1 MPSAR
6 LGLPRA
12 AALLAA
18 STILWADGVQTGTLE
33 GVVRGSGTPLQ
44 QARVTLEGPGLLKP
58 RTVASGTSGAF
69 VVPLVPPGAYTL
81 TVTAEGFEP
90 ARVQAVVRLDQAT
103 RIHLNLAAKAAAVV
117 EATAQIAALDTTR
130 VASQADTPKALLD
143 RLPVAHDVGGAMA
156 LLPGVVAGGWNPRL
170 GGGTINGNV
179 YLVDGVDTTDSSSGR
194 AGMTLAQDAIEVVQV
209 LTSGLGAEY
218 GRFSGGVVNVLTKSG
233 SNTFEGSLRA
243 TVNNLAWNATGPSFN
258 GQSNRPESRL
268 NTVFYATV
276 GGPILKDRLW
286 FFLTGETT
294 RQSIRQTVVGLGGT
308 SPRVPYLGRLERD
321 RFSAK
326 LTYALSTDHTLILQH
341 TADPGRMPLD
351 LSRAGDVSALTTQ
364 EDGGR
369 FTSLTYRG
377 ILGSATVLEAKLARH
392 GIPFAWRGSD
402 EGRMSWWNLA
412 LNQMTAFENPR
423 FVGFSDRKRNQMS
436 LAVTHLFDGM
446 GRHEFKA
453 GLDHQA
459 SRIRERIT
467 LAGDGFVFFN
477 GFNPVTGGA
486 EDLTARFGLKHN
498 YNLAGAM
505 AQVFNPMPEGRSVQ
519 EVTAGYVTD
528 KWTRADRVTVEVG
541 LRSETWRGED
551 HRGQE
556 AWDYTSWS
564 PRLGASWD
572 PRGDGRSAVFMSY
585 GVYVQN
591 PVQDGLTNPTT
602 FLPAARGF
610 AMMVWGGTQ
619 DPRVKSSWIPHPV
632 LPPVSASGRVGF
644 DPDLKGFRVRETV
657 LGYRLATPGGSS
669 LEARWIHRR
678 FSDPV
683 DHRVYYDSTGTLVS
697 LLQNARTARKLYRGL
712 LLTGETQWGAWH
724 FMANAAL
731 ARLEGNQD
739 QHGMDSPYDN
749 YTQGSWVP
757 PINRNNASY
766 GTLEGDRRNVIK
778 AMAVHQGAW
787 GRWELESGLIG
798 THVGG
803 AAFSRSTN
811 VVMPDPKG
819 NPVLFQQ
826 IEGARGSHRFPAYT
840 ALDGSVTASLTLSGR
855 RKAFIRAD
863 VFNVLN
869 RVRQIA
875 WDVMDTQLPTYGQA
889 TSPIHF
895 TAPRMLMLTVGVAF

>member
-1 MPSAR
+1 MLRAR
-6 LGLPRA
+6 PGLPRT
-12 AALLAA
+12 AALLAFG
-18 STILWADGVQTGTLE
+18 TLLWADGVQTGTLT
-33 GVVRGSGTPLQ
+33 GVVRGGGQPLPG
-44 QARVTLEGPGLLKP
+44 ARLTLEGPRLLLP
-58 RTVASGTSGAF
+58 RASASQAKGDFT
-69 VVPLVPPGAYTL
+69 VPLLPPGTYTL

-90 ARVQAVVRLDQAT
+90 ARIPVEVRLDQTT
-103 RIHLNLAAKAAAVV
+103 RLHLNLAPRAAAVV
-117 EATAQIAALDTTR
+117 EATARIAALDTTR
-130 VASQADTPKALLD
+130 VASQTDTPKALLD

-179 YLVDGVDTTDSSSGR
+179 YLVDGVDTTDSASGR
-194 AGMTLAQDAIEVVQV
+194 AGMTLAQDAIEVVQI
-209 LTSGLGAEY
+209 LTTGLSAEY
-218 GRFSGGVVNVLTKSG
+218 GRFSGGVANVVTKSG

-243 TVNNLAWNATGPSFN
+243 TVNNLAWNAKGPSIQ

-268 NTVFYATV
+268 NRVTYATV
-276 GGPILKDRLW
+276 GGPIVKDRLW

-294 RQSIRQTVVGLGGT
+294 RQSIRQTVAGLGGT
-308 SPRVPYLGRLERD
+308 SPTVPYLGKVERD

-326 LTYALSTDHTLILQH
+326 LTFALSPDHTLLLQH

-351 LSRAGDVSALTTQ
+351 MSRAGDVAALTTQ

-377 ILGSATVLEAKLARH
+377 ILGSATVLEAKLASH

-402 EGRMSWWNLA
+402 EGRMSWWNRQF
-412 LNQMTAFENPR
+412 NQMTAFENPR
-423 FVGFSDRKRNQMS
+423 FVGFSDRRRTQAS
-436 LAVTHLFDGM
+436 LAVTHLFDGA
-446 GRHEFKA
+446 GRHALKA
-453 GLDHQA
+453 GIDLQT

-486 EDLTARFGLKHN
+486 DDLTARFGLKYN

-505 AQVFNPMPEGRSVQ
+505 AQVFNPMPEGRSRQ

-528 KWTRADRVTVEVG
+528 KWTIADRLTVEAG
-541 LRSETWRGED
+541 LRGETWKGED
-551 HRGQE
+551 YRGQE

-572 PRGDGRSAVFMSY
+572 PRGEGRSAVFGSY
-585 GVYVQN
+585 GVYFQN

-610 AMMVWGGTQ
+610 SMRVWGGTQ
-619 DPRVKSSWIPHPV
+619 DPRLKSSWIPHPV
-632 LPPVSASGRVGF
+632 LPPVPASGRVGV
-644 DPDLKGFRVRETV
+644 DPDLKGFRVQETV
-657 LGYRLATPGGSS
+657 LGYRLATAEGTS

-683 DHRVYYDSTGTLVS
+683 DNRVSYDTTGTLVS

-712 LLTGETQWGAWH
+712 LLTGETRQGAWY
-724 FMANAAL
+724 FLANAAL

-766 GTLEGDRRNVIK
+766 GTLEGDRRNVLK
-778 AMAVHQGAW
+778 AMAVHHGAW

-811 VVMPDPKG
+811 VVLPDPKG

-826 IEGARGSHRFPAYT
+826 IEGERGSHRFPAYT
-840 ALDGSVTASLTLSGR
+840 ALDGSVTATLTLSGHW
-855 RKAFIRAD
+855 KAFVRAD

-875 WDVMDTQLPTYGQA
+875 WDVMDTKLPTYGQA
-889 TSPIHF
+889 TSPIHY
-895 TAPRMLMLTVGVAF
+895 TAPRMLMLTVGVSF